1 MVVCTDSH
9 LQKLERM
16 VEKLQETVLSV
27 TMENA
32 KHKKIVEDLT
42 QKDFDQE
49 RRIKHLEKNCKKD
62 NDFYPEMKT
71 MKLRVLQNLGNDHPF
86 LEGLDAKETLPLT
99 RTLQKTPLKR
109 AIKSVHGEKYFI
121 YCYYF
126 KIEPHP
132 I

>member
-16 VEKLQETVLSV
+16 VEKLQKNVLSV

-32 KHKKIVEDLT
+32 KNKKIVEDLT

-49 RRIKHLEKNCKKD
+49 KRIQNLEKNCKKD
-62 NDFYPEMKT
+62 NNIYPEMKT
-71 MKLRVLQNLGNDHPF
+71 MKLRVLQNLGNDLPF
-86 LEGLDAKETLPLT
+86 VKGLDAKETLPLT
-99 RTLQKTPLKR
+99 RPLQKTPLKR

-121 YCYYF
+121 
-126 KIEPHP
+126 
-132 I
+132 